1 MNTQRFFLFIKG
13 FVMVVLVGDANLVY
27 HLGKHHNNAIW
38 LSSLS
43 ALAFFHVSSTHRSCF
58 IIRLCVNIP
67 FRVGIRPYVHTCCY
81 VNFPVATRVEYD
93 TLKIGISFVTRLF
106 TTPRNSGYGK
116 WGKFLQ
122 KEKKSD
128 SSIVISDA
136 SNFFSFWFLHC
147 LSKFRIPCI

>member
-1 MNTQRFFLFIKG
+1 M
-13 FVMVVLVGDANLVY
+13 VLVGDANLVY

-106 TTPRNSGYGK
+106 NTPGIRNIETGANFCK
-116 WGKFLQ
+116 
-122 KEKKSD
+122 KEK
-128 SSIVISDA
+128 IRFMHCYFLCIW
-136 SNFFSFWFLHC
+136 FFWFFYFCVFYPNSEFLAFKTWIEC
-147 LSKFRIPCI
+147 F